1 MKPSP
6 AKGGGKLSPSP
17 DLDLA
22 RWCAQLA
29 TVGAAPEVVP
39 PGWFTVKQISVAQ
52 GKSECVTSENIKK
65 LVKRGGAERKMFS
78 IRLAQKVRPVPHY
91 RLK

>member
-6 AKGGGKLSPSP
+6 KGGGKLSPSP

-29 TVGAAPEVVP
+29 TVGAAPEVVQ
-39 PGWFTVKQISVAQ
+39 PGWFTVKEIGRAQ

-91 RLK
+91 RLL

>member
-1 MKPSP
+1 MSRKPD
-6 AKGGGKLSPSP
+6 P
-17 DLDLA
+17 DLAL
-22 RWCAQLA
+22 WCKQLA

-39 PGWFTVKQISVAQ
+39 PGWFTVKQIAEAERR
-52 GKSECVTSENIKK
+52 SECVTSEKIKK
-65 LVKRGGAERKMFS
+65 LVERGGAERKEFT

>member
-1 MKPSP
+1 MSRHKKS
-6 AKGGGKLSPSP
+6 AAIVTP
-17 DLDLA
+17 DADLA

-29 TVGAAPEVVP
+29 TVGAAPQVVP
-39 PGWFTVKQISVAQ
+39 PGWFTVKEIGRAQ

>member
-6 AKGGGKLSPSP
+6 KGGVKLSPSP

-39 PGWFTVKQISVAQ
+39 PGWFTVKEIGRAQ

-78 IRLAQKVRPVPHY
+78 IRLAHNVRPVPHY

>member
-1 MKPSP
+1 MKP
-6 AKGGGKLSPSP
+6 KP
-17 DLDLA
+17 DAALA
-22 RWCAQLA
+22 QWCAQLA

-39 PGWFTVKQISVAQ
+39 PGWFTVKEIGRAQ

-91 RLK
+91 RLL

>member
-6 AKGGGKLSPSP
+6 KGGVKLSPSP

-39 PGWFTVKQISVAQ
+39 PGWFTVKEIGRAQ